1 MKYALTAVLLALSAA
16 PADACKTDWLGLC
29 RNDRILPPPAYDKPF
44 PGLLVEDTAHDK
56 QDMAR
61 LCAPHPKADQLLG
74 CSSLRAFNDGSSAT
88 FTLRPSLS
96 WISSELPLTL
106 CPGMRSPTATVGPR
120 IIRDKES

>member
-1 MKYALTAVLLALSAA
+1 MSILLQYRTSELWPEAQRYRIQMICSLTMKYALTAVLLALSAA
-16 PADACKTDWLGLC
+16 PADACKTDWLGWC

-88 FTLRPSLS
+88 FTLRPS
-96 WISSELPLTL
+96 
-106 CPGMRSPTATVGPR
+106 
-120 IIRDKES
+120 